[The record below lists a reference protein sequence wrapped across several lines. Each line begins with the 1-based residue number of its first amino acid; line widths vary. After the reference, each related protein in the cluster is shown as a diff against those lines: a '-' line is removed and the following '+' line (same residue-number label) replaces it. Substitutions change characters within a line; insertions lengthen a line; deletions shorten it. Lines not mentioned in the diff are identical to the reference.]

1 MTSLLLHLIYM
12 TLVDNYR
19 LVANLMP
26 AHWLLNID
34 WLDVLTNIVSI
45 RIQFRRIIEIWESNR
60 RKYIRMCIF
69 AQ

>member
-1 MTSLLLHLIYM
+1 MC
-12 TLVDNYR
+12 D
-19 LVANLMP
+19 VAAP
-26 AHWLLNID
+26 AHWLLNIA

-45 RIQFRRIIEIWESNR
+45 RIQIRRIIEIWESNR